1 MNTVESEGGA
11 TGYWGRLGILPRSRL
26 MSIQRS
32 LSFRQ
37 RVASLASVALVM
49 VSCDAASVPAVAAVP
64 LTPVASS
71 LAPLARGG
79 AIALATEET
88 ACVIDT
94 YRSQVHCIHRRG
106 EQTQVFGQ
114 RGQGPGE
121 FASRP
126 QHIVRGPN
134 GTVGV
139 IGMRKMAVFEPSGL
153 LVTEVGLP
161 GRVRP
166 AAPID
171 SALMG
176 ELLEMNRQTRVFGI
190 RHVTIDVGT
199 GDLLWERVYPAS
211 TAAEAECAP
220 QVSPSGRNLPTDL
233 GGALRFQSGGLVFT
247 VLCRG
252 QLLFLAQ
259 PDDDAGIVV
268 QPPSYT
274 VDYPGPK
281 EVERYLDSCESPER
295 RFLGIPCQ
303 VEEFRRTPKRYGVHY
318 WVDDQDRLWVLTE
331 RDREEFSYLDV
342 YVGTEFAG
350 SLQVRHRAVGFDVS
364 GSTLVVLVDRPV
376 GPDDPDGFPDRG
388 IDWYDIGGL
397 GFGTSFNSRP

>member
-1 MNTVESEGGA
+1 MNT
-11 TGYWGRLGILPRSRL
+11 L
-26 MSIQRS
+26 RS
-32 LSFRQ
+32 LAFRQ
-37 RVASLASVALVM
+37 RVAFLASVALVM
-49 VSCDAASVPAVAAVP
+49 VSCDAASVPEVAEVP
-64 LTPVASS
+64 LTPLASS
-71 LAPLARGG
+71 SAPLARGG

-94 YRSQVHCIHRRG
+94 YRSQVHCIHRHG
-106 EQTQVFGQ
+106 EQTHVFGR

-121 FASRP
+121 FPYTP
-126 QHIVRGPN
+126 QRIVRGPN

-139 IGMRKMAVFEPSGL
+139 IGMRKMAMFEPSGS

-171 SALMG
+171 SVLVG
-176 ELLEMNRQTRVFGI
+176 ELLEMNRQTRVLGI
-190 RHVTIDVGT
+190 RHVTVDVRT

-211 TAAEAECAP
+211 TGAEAECPP

-233 GGALRFQSGGLVFT
+233 GGALRSPSGRMVFT

-252 QLLFLAQ
+252 QLLFLAH
-259 PDDDAGIVV
+259 PDDDVGIVV
-268 QPPSYT
+268 QPTPYT
-274 VDYPGPK
+274 ADYPSPK
-281 EVERYLDSCESPER
+281 DVERYLDSCESPER

-303 VEEFRRTPKRYGVHY
+303 VEEFRSTPKRYGVHY
-318 WVDDQDRLWVLTE
+318 WIDDQDRLWVLTE
-331 RDREEFSYLDV
+331 RDREESSYLDV

-350 SLQVRHRAVGFDVS
+350 SLQVRHRAVGFDVL
-364 GSTLVVLVDRPV
+364 GSTLAVLVDRPI
-376 GPDDPDGFPDRG
+376 GPDDTDGFPDRA

-397 GFGTSFNSRP
+397 NFGTSFNPRP